1 MGTITALRLD
11 DRKKRINVFIDSL
24 FSFTVAEELALIH
37 HLEVGSSLSADQ
49 IDELKKKDLSYN
61 CMEAAVH
68 YLSYRPRS
76 ESEVRRRLKRR
87 GFDYE
92 TVQEVI
98 SKLKEQ
104 HLIDDVGFSEFWRN
118 NRLSFSPR
126 SIRLIRLELRQKGVA
141 AETVNEVLK
150 DLDDEDSV
158 YEAGLKKARRLTC
171 SDYDDFR
178 RRLYDYLRRRGYG
191 YETVKRAT
199 ERLWEQRKRSSL

>member
-1 MGTITALRLD
+1 MGTITALRLNGI
-11 DRKKRINVFIDSL
+11 KKRVNVFVDGL
-24 FSFTVAEELALIH
+24 FSFTVAEELAVIH
-37 HLEVGSSLSADQ
+37 HLEVGKSLSAVQ
-49 IDELKKKDLSYN
+49 IDELKKKNLSYN

-87 GFDYE
+87 GYNNE
-92 TVQEVI
+92 TIEEI
-98 SKLKEQ
+98 IAKLKEK
-104 HLIDDVGFSEFWRN
+104 HLIDDVSFSEFWRN

-126 SIRLIRLELRQKGVA
+126 STRLIRLELRRKGVA

-150 DLDDEDSV
+150 DLDDENSV
-158 YEAGLKKARRLTC
+158 YEAGLKKARRLTG

-191 YETVKRAT
+191 YESIKRAT
-199 ERLWEQRKRSSL
+199 ERLWEQRKGSSL